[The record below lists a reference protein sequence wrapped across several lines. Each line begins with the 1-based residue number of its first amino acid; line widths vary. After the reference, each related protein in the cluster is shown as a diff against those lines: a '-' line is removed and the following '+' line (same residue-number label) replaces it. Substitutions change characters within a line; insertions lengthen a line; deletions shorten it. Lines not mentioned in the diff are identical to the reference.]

1 MWHLLL
7 PICLTLKEVHCGC
20 RGDLI
25 RTAPETQWNCLVS
38 PKHRRR
44 SCLMMLVTAC
54 PCCNSAGS
62 WRWKLEVFRGN
73 GPMTSFELT
82 APCLAQDFSKRF
94 QKGRLYGLSTT
105 HALTRPSLRP
115 RIGEAV
121 NFFLSTTPRRLPNA
135 VLSMLQAT
143 RSWEKFSPTHQR
155 PSCRDRRT
163 IAFNVTLGL
172 TSPNCWVKGNLLVT
186 NGIYRSYLEDH
197 PIRSGECL
205 PVTMGWSFK
214 WDVFTEKPWAILG
227 IGL

>member
-121 NFFLSTTPRRLPNA
+121 NFFFKYNSKA
-135 VLSMLQAT
+135 IA
-143 RSWEKFSPTHQR
+143 E
-155 PSCRDRRT
+155 RRT
-163 IAFNVTLGL
+163 EYVTGYSELREILTNSPKAELQRQENHSFQRHFGANFTQLLG
-172 TSPNCWVKGNLLVT
+172 KGGT
-186 NGIYRSYLEDH
+186 
-197 PIRSGECL
+197 C
-205 PVTMGWSFK
+205 
-214 WDVFTEKPWAILG
+214 
-227 IGL
+227 